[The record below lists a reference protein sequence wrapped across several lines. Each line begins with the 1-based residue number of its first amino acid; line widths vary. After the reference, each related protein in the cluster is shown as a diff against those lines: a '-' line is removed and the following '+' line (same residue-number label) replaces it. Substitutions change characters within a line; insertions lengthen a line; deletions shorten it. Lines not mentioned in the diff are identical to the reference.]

1 MINLNETLLAPVAL
15 LAPNGSLPPAQLTIG
30 VRARH
35 VSRQLML
42 DHAREVIRH
51 EAAALDA
58 LSVRLTDRICVLAD
72 HILSS
77 SGTVIVS
84 GVGKSRIVGEKISAT
99 LASTGTRS
107 IALDPLDAL
116 HGSLGRVGPG
126 DVFLGLSNSGETAE
140 LMQLVRAISVQPVLV
155 AVMTGCATSSL
166 AAIAD
171 IVLDIG
177 NAPEAGSLGLAPTT
191 STTAMMALGDAL
203 AMILLERRG
212 FTRQDFARCHPGGS
226 LGRELMRVRDIM
238 WPLEIVPVLSP
249 DATLAQALVAMCRF
263 NRCSGVA
270 AVLDSRARL
279 VGLLSSET
287 IERALGR
294 DEKLKLTERVMA
306 HMQSPQNT
314 IRDDAPLCEAAQTFR
329 DRGGAIMP
337 VEDAAARF
345 VGLLSRKEVLGD
357 SGFARLA

>member
-1 MINLNETLLAPVAL
+1 
-15 LAPNGSLPPAQLTIG
+15 
-30 VRARH
+30 
-35 VSRQLML
+35 
-42 DHAREVIRH
+42 
-51 EAAALDA
+51 
-58 LSVRLTDRICVLAD
+58 LTDRICVLAD

-77 SGTVIVS
+77 SGTVVVA

-116 HGSLGRVGPG
+116 HGSLGRVSPG

-140 LMQLVRAISVQPVLV
+140 LKQLVRAISVQPILV

-166 AAIAD
+166 AASAD

-177 NAPEAGSLGLAPTT
+177 NVGEACSLGLAPTT

-212 FTRQDFARCHPGGS
+212 FTRQDFARLHPGGS

-238 WPLEIVPVLSP
+238 WPLEIIPVICP
-249 DATLAQALVAMCRF
+249 DTTLAHALVAMCRF
-263 NRCSGVA
+263 NRSGVA

-279 VGLLSSET
+279 VGLLSHET
-287 IERALGR
+287 IERALDG
-294 DEKLKLTERVMA
+294 DEKLSLTEGVKA
-306 HMQSPQNT
+306 HMRSPQNA
-314 IRDDAPLCEAAQTFR
+314 IRDDAPMHEAGRMFR
-329 DRGGAIMP
+329 SHSDDVMP

-345 VGLLSRKEVLGD
+345 VGLLSRREVLGD
-357 SGFARLA
+357 TGFAKLG